1 VSDSGDPPPRPSD
14 RNSDRNYDRNYE
26 NERSAAQEVEAEV
39 EELGDPEAAPALP
52 STTLAFQAAAPARET
67 QRAERASGSTAG
79 EILRLA
85 WPVFLAQGVVA
96 MAGLIDRAMVGRLGG
111 DGGAAIPLAAVGFAT
126 QFFFVIQSTLFA
138 VALACVAL
146 VARAIGARD
155 PRRSQL
161 ALSASL
167 QVAVAVSGGLTIAML
182 LGARPALD
190 FLGAESFV
198 IESALPYLHLLLA
211 SSVLL
216 AVSLVIDS
224 ALRANKNMKTPMW
237 IAVAATATKLGF
249 NWLLIFGNWGLP
261 RLELVG
267 AGLATLLSQAVAL
280 GLLVWA
286 LAIEPKHSPLS
297 ISWRDCLR
305 RSPLQREVVRI
316 AVPGIAERIVMNL
329 AMLAYFWI
337 LSRYYGT
344 VAVAA
349 YTVGVALLSFSWLPG
364 LAYAQACA
372 TLVGQSLGA
381 RDTEGATR
389 TGWQAAGMALVTA
402 ICLGFVVWLGADLL
416 ARMFTDDAEVI
427 AELVP
432 FMMVLAVAQPFLQL
446 HFTLGGAHRGAGDT
460 WTPLVAATVGS
471 WVFRVPLACFFAM
484 VLGSDIIWVWYAL
497 IFDHLARAIHMTWS
511 FQRGRWKEAL
521 GGNA

>member
-1 VSDSGDPPPRPSD
+1 
-14 RNSDRNYDRNYE
+14 
-26 NERSAAQEVEAEV
+26 VEAEV
-39 EELGDPEAAPALP
+39 EELGDPESGPALP
-52 STTLAFQAAAPARET
+52 STTLAFHAAAPAREVAT
-67 QRAERASGSTAG
+67 PSHRPSSTAR

-85 WPVFLAQGVVA
+85 WPIFLAQGVVA
-96 MAGLIDRAMVGRLGG
+96 IAGLIDRAMVGRLGV

-138 VALACVAL
+138 VSLACVAL
-146 VARAIGARD
+146 VARAIGAGD

-167 QVAVAVSGGLTIAML
+167 QVSIAVSGGLSVAMI
-182 LGARPALD
+182 LGARPALE
-190 FLGAESFV
+190 FLGAEPVV
-198 IESALPYLHLLLA
+198 IESGLPYLNLLLT

-237 IAVAATATKLGF
+237 VAVAATATKLGF

-280 GLLVWA
+280 ALLVWA
-286 LAIEPKHSPLS
+286 LVREPKHSPLS
-297 ISWRDCLR
+297 ITWRDFLR
-305 RSPLQREVVRI
+305 RSPLQREVIRI

-381 RDTEGATR
+381 HDTEEATR
-389 TGWQAAGMALVTA
+389 TGWQAAAMSVVTA
-402 ICLGFVVWLGADLL
+402 VALGFVVWFGADFL

-432 FMMVLAVAQPFLQL
+432 FMLVLAVTQPFLQL

-460 WTPLVAATVGS
+460 FTPLVAASVGN

-484 VLGSDIIWVWYAL
+484 VLRTDIMWVWYAL
-497 IFDHLARAIHMTWS
+497 IFDHLARSIHLVWS
-511 FQRGRWKEAL
+511 FRRGRWKDAL
-521 GGNA
+521 GATPSR